1 MSLYTVGQKPGANL
15 RQHRT
20 MSPAAVTSVFH
31 ARNALL
37 KLEIHKGFL
46 RFRAF
51 F

>member
-1 MSLYTVGQKPGANL
+1 MNCSGFAACRFGLW
-15 RQHRT
+15 QHRT
-20 MSPAAVTSVFH
+20 ISSAAVYSVFH

-37 KLEIHKGFL
+37 KLEIHKVFL